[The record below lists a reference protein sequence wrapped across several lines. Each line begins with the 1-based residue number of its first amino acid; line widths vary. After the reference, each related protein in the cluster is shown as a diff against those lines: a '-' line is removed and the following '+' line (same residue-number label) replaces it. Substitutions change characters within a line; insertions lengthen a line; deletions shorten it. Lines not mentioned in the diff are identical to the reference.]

1 MSEPRYSIC
10 CNALPLGELD
20 DTPMDGKP
28 LYTGRCSMCQDGS
41 EFLTQSEGDAW
52 EQDEQEWYL
61 IPKHLPEIPM
71 GDEQEM
77 DG

>member
-28 LYTGRCSMCQDGS
+28 LYTGRCSKCQDGS
-41 EFLTQSEGDAW
+41 EFITESESDIFEAEIADFAKKLTEH
-52 EQDEQEWYL
+52 ER
-61 IPKHLPEIPM
+61 KNT
-71 GDEQEM
+71 
-77 DG
+77 